1 MSFTPAKF
9 NAGLNEAETSIVTR
23 YATFFTCLLISPA
36 SDLMLSPGI
45 FARFS
50 RTILSLTEFG
60 NIRTTSLV
68 TISVSVRTRIS
79 SSPCPKMSQ
88 LWPSGSCRDLHAIL
102 SEPQGLEPPPE
113 VQVGYVLVLSIVHI
127 RVDLVWLCAREVLLG
142 YHSCRYSSLS
152 SQ

>member
-23 YATFFTCLLISPA
+23 YASFLICLLTSPA

-45 FARFS
+45 FERFS

-60 NIRTTSLV
+60 NIRTMSLV

-79 SSPCPKMSQ
+79 SSHCPKMSQ
-88 LWPSGSCRDLHAIL
+88 LWPSGSCRDLRATL
-102 SEPQGLEPPPE
+102 SGPQALEPLPE
-113 VQVGYVLVLSIVHI
+113 VQVGCVLVLSIVHI
-127 RVDLVWLCAREVLLG
+127 RVDLLWAVCQGSVAG
-142 YHSCRYSSLS
+142 IP
-152 SQ
+152 